1 MAHFTIRT
9 DRWPQVS
16 DHIAPVMVVFD
27 GRFNGYRDILLP
39 LACEDDLV
47 KAAIMVTSMYHLSGY
62 QPALRKQADASYNA
76 VIQRLRLD
84 ALQSP
89 DRSTALSTSAWA
101 VVLILLTAE
110 TVSGGTNLPYLF
122 KMLRCL
128 ASANE
133 STNQGSVLRSFLE
146 EQTNM

>member
-1 MAHFTIRT
+1 
-9 DRWPQVS
+9 
-16 DHIAPVMVVFD
+16 MVVFD

-39 LACEDDLV
+39 LACEHDLV
-47 KAAIMVTSMYHLSGY
+47 KAAIMAASMYHLSAN

-76 VIQRLRLD
+76 VVQRLRLD
-84 ALQSP
+84 AQRCP
-89 DRSTALSTSAWA
+89 DQSTALSTSTWA

-122 KMLRCL
+122 KMLRFL

-133 STNQGSVLRSFLE
+133 TTNQGSVLHSFLV

>member
-1 MAHFTIRT
+1 
-9 DRWPQVS
+9 
-16 DHIAPVMVVFD
+16 MVVFD

-39 LACEDDLV
+39 LACEHDLV
-47 KAAIMVTSMYHLSGY
+47 KTAIMVASMYHLGTN

-76 VIQRLRLD
+76 VVQRLRLD
-84 ALQSP
+84 AQHSP
-89 DRSTALSTSAWA
+89 DQSTALSTSAWT

-122 KMLRCL
+122 KMLRFL

-133 STNQGSVLRSFLE
+133 TTNQGSVLHSFLV